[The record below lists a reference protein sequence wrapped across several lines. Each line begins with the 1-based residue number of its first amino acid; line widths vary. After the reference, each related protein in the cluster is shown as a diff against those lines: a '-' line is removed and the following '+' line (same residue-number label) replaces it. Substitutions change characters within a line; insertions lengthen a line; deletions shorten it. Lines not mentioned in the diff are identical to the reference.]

1 MTLYSKVIVPL
12 DGSELSEQ
20 AMPYA
25 QLVAS
30 SMSAPIEL
38 VEACHILAPAI
49 LDTHT
54 RHVVDTMLSAR
65 QRRAEEYLAGVRDR
79 LEASGSSASVS
90 TLRGVPADAIVTHAT
105 TDPKALVVMSTHGR
119 GGIAPWTLDSVTDR
133 VLHSIPNPLLIVR
146 AEATSPAR
154 PVKVKTVLAPLDG
167 SARAELSLPHVAAMA
182 GAMGA
187 SISLLSITP
196 TTEYYR
202 EHLGDLP
209 PGRVGKPQGI
219 VAEEQADVDAK
230 AVEAYL
236 SNVKQ
241 RLDGGRGREISID
254 HLQSLNV
261 AQAIMDRASQHP
273 SLVVMASHGLGGAG
287 RSAVGSMT
295 GRVTRHIAAPV
306 LVIR

>member
-1 MTLYSKVIVPL
+1 MYSKVIVPL
-12 DGSELSEQ
+12 DGSDLAEQ
-20 AMPYA
+20 ALSYA
-25 QLVAS
+25 PLVAS
-30 SMSAPIEL
+30 SMSVPIEL

-90 TLRGVPADAIVTHAT
+90 TLRGMPADAIVTHAT
-105 TDPKALVVMSTHGR
+105 TDPRALVVMSTHGR
-119 GGIAPWTLDSVTDR
+119 GGIAPWTLGSVTDR

-146 AEATSPAR
+146 AAATSVATL
-154 PVKVKTVLAPLDG
+154 VQVETVLAPLDG
-167 SARAELSLPHVAAMA
+167 SARAELSLPHVSAMA
-182 GAMGA
+182 GALGA
-187 SISLLSITP
+187 SISLLRVTP

-202 EHLGDLP
+202 EHLGELP
-209 PGRVGKPQGI
+209 LGSYGKSQGI
-219 VAEEQADVDAK
+219 SAEEQADADAK

-236 SNVKQ
+236 SSVRH
-241 RLDGGRGREISID
+241 RLDGEEGHEVSID

-261 AQAIMDRASQHP
+261 AQAIMDSASLQP
-273 SLVVMASHGLGGAG
+273 SLVAMASQGLGGAG
-287 RSAVGSMT
+287 RSAVGSIT
-295 GRVTRHIAAPV
+295 GRVARHIAAPV